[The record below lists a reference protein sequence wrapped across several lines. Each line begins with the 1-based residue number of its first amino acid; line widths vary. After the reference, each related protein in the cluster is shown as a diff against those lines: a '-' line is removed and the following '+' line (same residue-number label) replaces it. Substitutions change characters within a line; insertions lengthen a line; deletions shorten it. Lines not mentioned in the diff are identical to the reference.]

1 MNPRTPSLRH
11 QILARAV
18 PRLRRSVDLDLSV
31 GAEQAAA
38 AERARLLRWH
48 ETLDRSLPTGT
59 TPGLRRRWSVRRE
72 DLAGPDGPFPAWV
85 LEPRLP
91 QGGEVTATVYHLHG
105 GAFVSPVDAAHVRWA
120 TRVAG
125 PLGARVVLPDYP
137 LAPGHDW
144 RSSHEALVEDVERY
158 VTRGRVVLTGD
169 SAGGTIALAVAQTLR
184 DRGGPGPSRLVL
196 VSPWVDLSEST
207 PATATL
213 DDVDPWLHLTKLRLY
228 ATWWAGSDDPAELA
242 RPELSPALGDLAGLP
257 PALVLCGTRD
267 LLHPGC
273 RLLADRATTARWSM
287 TYVERPGLIHVYPL
301 LPGIPEA
308 RTAARA
314 VAELVR

>member
-1 MNPRTPSLRH
+1 MTPSLRH
-11 QILARAV
+11 QLLATLV
-18 PRLRRSVDLDLSV
+18 PRLRRAADLDVSA
-31 GAEQAAA
+31 GPAAAAA
-38 AERARLLRWH
+38 AERERLLRWQA
-48 ETLDRSLPTGT
+48 TLDRSLPTGL
-59 TPGLRRRWSVRRE
+59 TPGLGRRWTVRRE
-72 DLAGPDGPFPAWV
+72 LLAGADGDLPVWV
-85 LEPRLP
+85 LEPRS
-91 QGGEVTATVYHLHG
+91 GEATSTVYHLHG
-105 GAFVSPVDAAHVRWA
+105 GAFVAPLDAAHVRWA

-144 RSSHEALVEDVERY
+144 RSSRAALVDDVARY
-158 VTRGRVVLTGD
+158 AAGGRVVLTGD
-169 SAGGTIALAVAQTLR
+169 SAGGNIALAVAQDLR
-184 DRGGPGPSRLVL
+184 DRGGPAPSRMVL

-207 PATATL
+207 PETL
-213 DDVDPWLHLTKLRLY
+213 GLDAVDPWLHLAKLRLY
-228 ATWWAGSDDPAELA
+228 AAWWAGSEDPEALA
-242 RPELSPALGDLAGLP
+242 RPELSPALGRLDGLP
-257 PALVLCGTRD
+257 PTLVLCGTRD